1 MGIYFYKISVKNL
14 VKVAKIILLVLK
26 FIDKLCENDII
37 IYNFV
42 YIKGMFMKKINNRE
56 IVESFSMVLQF
67 GINMLVPIV
76 MCIALGVWLG
86 DKYNMDWIVI
96 PLFFVGVLAG
106 YNSIFRMV
114 QKYLKGNKSTETKKE
129 QDVKK
134 N

>member
-1 MGIYFYKISVKNL
+1 
-14 VKVAKIILLVLK
+14 
-26 FIDKLCENDII
+26 
-37 IYNFV
+37 
-42 YIKGMFMKKINNRE
+42 MKKVKKNE

-67 GINMLVPIV
+67 GLNMITPIV
-76 MCIALGVWLG
+76 LCTALGVWIG
-86 DKYNMDWIVI
+86 DKYDMDWIVI

-114 QKYLKGNKSTETKKE
+114 KEYLKDTEKEKKKE

>member
-1 MGIYFYKISVKNL
+1 MYQKKRLYT
-14 VKVAKIILLVLK
+14 LK
-26 FIDKLCENDII
+26 FIDKLRKNVII

-42 YIKGMFMKKINNRE
+42 CIKGNSMKKVNNRE
-56 IVESFSMVLQF
+56 IVQSFSMVLQF

-76 MCIALGVWLG
+76 LCIALGVWIG
-86 DKYNMDWIVI
+86 DKYDMDWVVI
-96 PLFFVGVLAG
+96 PLFFVGALAG

-114 QKYLKGNKSTETKKE
+114 KQYLKKKEDVTNKE